1 MRAPK
6 VLTRTTEPGS
16 AESSRA
22 PDSWEGRAGPVRAL
36 VLSGGG
42 LFGAWQAGAWAA
54 LAPAFQPDLIVGA
67 SVGSLNGY
75 AIACGATP
83 QMLRELWLREDV
95 ASLHRLESSLR
106 VLTGGR
112 PPQVD
117 YAVVV
122 TDLLRLKPKV
132 FRGSEVTWRHLAA
145 SCAVPLVLPQVRI
158 NGRYYSDGGLL
169 NPLPVYAAVELGATE
184 ILALQALPEI
194 PSAVLKPFV
203 LGFRAVFGFHP
214 SVPAGVRLTVLE
226 PGRRLGSMRDAL
238 RWRRENIEQW
248 LEQGYKDAQGYRDAQ
263 GRDAAVTGSVTQKTF
278 PL

>member
-1 MRAPK
+1 
-6 VLTRTTEPGS
+6 
-16 AESSRA
+16 
-22 PDSWEGRAGPVRAL
+22 VRAL

-54 LAPAFQPDLIVGA
+54 LAPVFQPGLIVGA

-95 ASLHRLESSLR
+95 ASLHRLEASLR
-106 VLTGGR
+106 TLTGGR
-112 PPQVD
+112 RPQVD

-122 TDLLRLKPKV
+122 TDLLRLKPRI
-132 FRGSEVTWRHLAA
+132 FHGGEVTWRHLAA

-158 NGRYYSDGGLL
+158 DGRYYSDGGLL

-194 PSAVLKPFV
+194 PSLVLKPFV
-203 LGFRAVFGFHP
+203 LGFRAVFGVNP
-214 SVPAGVRLTVLE
+214 PLPAGVRLTVLE
-226 PGRRLGSMRDAL
+226 PGRRLGSLRDAL
-238 RWRRENIEQW
+238 RWKRENIERW
-248 LEQGYKDAQGYRDAQ
+248 LEQGYQDAD
-263 GRDAAVTGSVTQKTF
+263 SVTQKTF

>member
-1 MRAPK
+1 M
-6 VLTRTTEPGS
+6 
-16 AESSRA
+16 
-22 PDSWEGRAGPVRAL
+22 RAL

-83 QMLRELWLREDV
+83 QMLRELWLSEDV
-95 ASLHRLESSLR
+95 ASLHRLEASLR
-106 VLTGGR
+106 TLTAGR
-112 PPQVD
+112 RPQVD

-122 TDLLRLKPKV
+122 TDLLRLKPRIY
-132 FRGSEVTWRHLAA
+132 RGSEVTWRHLAA

-158 NGRYYSDGGLL
+158 DGRYYTDGGLL

-194 PSAVLKPFV
+194 PSVVLKPFV

-214 SVPAGVRLTVLE
+214 PLPAGVRLRVIE
-226 PGRRLGSMRDAL
+226 PGRRLGSVRDAL
-238 RWRRENIEQW
+238 RWKRENAERW
-248 LEQGYKDAQGYRDAQ
+248 LEQGFQDAKNISIVNCLER
-263 GRDAAVTGSVTQKTF
+263 
-278 PL
+278 

>member
-1 MRAPK
+1 M
-6 VLTRTTEPGS
+6 
-16 AESSRA
+16 
-22 PDSWEGRAGPVRAL
+22 RAL

-54 LAPAFQPDLIVGA
+54 LAPGFQPDLIVGA

-95 ASLHRLESSLR
+95 ASLHRLEASLR
-106 VLTGGR
+106 VLAGGHS
-112 PPQVD
+112 PQVD
-117 YAVVV
+117 FAVVA
-122 TDLLRLKPKV
+122 TDLLRLKPRI

-158 NGRYYSDGGLL
+158 DGRYYSDGGLL

-194 PSAVLKPFV
+194 PSAMLKPFV

-214 SVPAGVRLTVLE
+214 PVPAGVRVRVLE
-226 PGRRLGSMRDAL
+226 PGRRLGSLRNAL
-238 RWRRENIEQW
+238 RWRRENIERW
-248 LEQGYKDAQGYRDAQ
+248 LEQGYRDAELLN
-263 GRDAAVTGSVTQKTF
+263 AVPQKTF